1 MFGNIPDEVMQKLK
15 ERTTRIA
22 VVGASNN
29 QEKWGNIITRNLLGK
44 GYKVIPINPKE
55 KEIEGLKAYPTV
67 AEAEKPLH
75 IVNFVTPPEVSLQ
88 VIRGMPQDATD
99 TVWFQEGSFNQQV
112 LEEARAKFKNVVYDA
127 CIMVVTNY
135 VRDLG

>member
-1 MFGNIPDEVMQKLK
+1 MFGNIPDEVIQRLK
-15 ERTTRIA
+15 EHTTRIA

-29 QEKWGNIITRNLLGK
+29 QQKYGNIITRNLLGK

-55 KEIEGLKAYPTV
+55 KEIEGLKAYPSV
-67 AEAEKPLH
+67 ADAEKPLH

-88 VIRGMPQDATD
+88 VIRGMPKDATD
-99 TVWFQEGSFNQQV
+99 TVWFQEGSFNEDV
-112 LEEARAKFKNVVYDA
+112 IKEAQSKFKNVVYDA

-135 VRDLG
+135 IRDLT